1 MKAYLIR
8 VGVDQA
14 YGGWNAPV
22 DPVSGEFVFVPIPES
37 AKNFHPACRRTLREF
52 LPALEAFGKKHQ
64 TNPFSDMRCPSDQLE
79 DAVHLDP
86 DFEQLTYGDDGANRG
101 AGVKQLSDGDL
112 LAFYSGLRPIRP
124 CEHKLF
130 YALIGLYE
138 VAEVVPVT
146 AVTAERWHE
155 NAHTRKTPHWPGDIV
170 VRAKRGKSGRL
181 QRCIRIGE
189 WRERSYRVTRPLL
202 DEWGGLSVKDGF
214 IQRSAVPPSFHDPE
228 RFLSWFHA
236 QNIPLMER
244 NN

>member
-1 MKAYLIR
+1 MKAFLIR

-37 AKNFHPACRRTLREF
+37 AKTFHPNCRRTLQEF
-52 LPALEAFGKKHQ
+52 LPALDTFGSKYQ
-64 TNPFSDMRCPSDQLE
+64 ADPFVDLRCPADQL
-79 DAVHLDP
+79 DNAVHLDP
-86 DFEQLTYGDDGANRG
+86 DFEQLTYGDDGAYRG
-101 AGVKQLSDGDL
+101 AGVRQLGDGDL

-124 CEHKLF
+124 CEHKLV

-146 AVTAERWHE
+146 AVKPECWHE
-155 NAHTRKTPHWPGDIV
+155 NAHTRKNPHWPSDIV
-170 VRAKRGKSGRL
+170 VRAKHGKSGRL
-181 QRCIRIGE
+181 QRSIPIGE
-189 WRERSYRVTRPLL
+189 WRERSYRVTRSLL

-214 IQRSAVPPSFHDPE
+214 IQRSAVPPRFLSPE
-228 RFLSWFHA
+228 RFLSWFYA
-236 QNIPLMER
+236 QRIPLVER